1 MKTPLAIL
9 MGLFLAIIAGCSNP
23 QSTKIKT
30 DVVGIWQN
38 VANNATAIEFTNAG
52 EYYLRVSGARVE
64 PIGPENPVVSTYTYD
79 SIVSGINLKI
89 FDGLQKASTQGTL
102 VFLDPD
108 RIQISLIR
116 NDTVISK
123 SEYTRVKPT

>member
-1 MKTPLAIL
+1 MKTPLAVF
-9 MGLFLAIIAGCSNP
+9 MGLFLAIIAGCSNH

-30 DVVGIWQN
+30 DIVGIWQN
-38 VANNATAIEFTNAG
+38 VADNATAIEFTNAG

-64 PIGPENPVVSTYTYD
+64 PIGPENPVVSTYSYD
-79 SIVSGINLKI
+79 STAPGVNLKI
-89 FDGLQKASTQGTL
+89 FDGIRKANTEGTL

-108 RIQISLIR
+108 RIQLSLIR